1 METMPDRSRAITRKE
16 FFAKSLVASSVL
28 AAAPFLRA
36 VDPANPEISPE
47 TGRGP
52 GRGPRQNLNQVLEFV
67 QAGHR
72 DLDRVKAMLAQA
84 PGLIHA
90 RWDWGDGDWES
101 ALEGAAHM
109 GRADIVRYLLA
120 NEVRVDSF
128 SAAMLGD
135 AETIQALMKLEPE
148 IANAKGPHGLP
159 LMFYV
164 GYGGSFVMAEAV
176 APHLKDRAGECNR
189 ALHTAT
195 LSGHENL
202 VDWLIKNGAT
212 DVNTQN
218 FFGKTP
224 LDAAIERKFEGIARL
239 LRAAGGQTSH

>member
-1 METMPDRSRAITRKE
+1 MRSLYPYIMTRKD
-16 FFAKSLVASSVL
+16 FFTKSLVASSII
-28 AAAPFLRA
+28 AAAPLLGA
-36 VDPANPEISPE
+36 TESTDQEISPE

-52 GRGPRQNLNQVLEFV
+52 GRGPRQPLKQVLEFV

-72 DLDRVKAMLAQA
+72 DLDKIKVMLEQA

-109 GRADIVRYLLA
+109 GRADIVCYLLS
-120 NEVRVDSF
+120 NGVRVDSF

-135 AETIQALMKLEPE
+135 AGTIQALMKLEPG
-148 IANAKGPHGLP
+148 IAHAKGPHGLP

-164 GYGGSFVMAEAV
+164 GYGGSVVMAEAV
-176 APHLKDRAGECNR
+176 TPHLMDKAGECNR

-195 LSGHENL
+195 LSGHEAL
-202 VDWLIKNGAT
+202 VEWLIKNGAT
-212 DVNTQN
+212 DLNTQN

-224 LDAAIERKFEGIARL
+224 LDAALEQKFDGIAKL
-239 LRAAGGQTSH
+239 LRSNGGKPSN